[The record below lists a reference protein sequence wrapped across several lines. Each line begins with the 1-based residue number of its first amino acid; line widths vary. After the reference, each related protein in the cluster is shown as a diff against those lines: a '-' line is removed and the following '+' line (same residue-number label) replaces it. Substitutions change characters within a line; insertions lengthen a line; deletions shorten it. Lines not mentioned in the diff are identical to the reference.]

1 MIRFSN
7 LAILFRRCFLP
18 TATLLVALSLLSTA
32 SRSAN
37 DEFET
42 LTPTELIGTT
52 IKIPATNS
60 EFATTSGYR
69 VAQKYEKK
77 YEIPKAERRPT
88 KRAKP
93 FYEIPKADRAP
104 QKPPPLVKKGG
115 QSTKKRSGS
124 TKKGRK
130 KRSGSTKKQRSGSKA
145 RKVQSCSG
153 VGVSCQGCRNSC
165 YVRYRVQ
172 SQSKQFVP
180 CMRRCWKC
188 VCRN

>member
-124 TKKGRK
+124 TKK
-130 KRSGSTKKQRSGSKA
+130 QRSGSKA

>member
-1 MIRFSN
+1 MIKFSN
-7 LAILFRRCFLP
+7 LAISFRRCFLP

-42 LTPTELIGTT
+42 LTPTELIATT
-52 IKIPATNS
+52 IKIPPANS
-60 EFATTSGYR
+60 EFAPTSGYR

-115 QSTKKRSGS
+115 QSTKK
-124 TKKGRK
+124 GRK
-130 KRSGSTKKQRSGSKA
+130 KRSGSTKKRSGSKA
-145 RKVQSCSG
+145 RKVQSCAG
-153 VGVSCQGCRNSC
+153 AGGSCQGCRNSC
-165 YVRYRVQ
+165 YARYRVQ